1 MKESSGS
8 FFHTVY
14 ERNSVLTLEPTTAW
28 NEKMKALTFET
39 LQNDFKNTHPYFL
52 WYWVWKRR
60 VYTYKCSKNNQRH
73 ALDHPKTCQ

>member
-8 FFHTVY
+8 FFHAVY

-39 LQNDFKNTHPYFL
+39 LQNDFKKHTSIFFVIL
-52 WYWVWKRR
+52 
-60 VYTYKCSKNNQRH
+60 S
-73 ALDHPKTCQ
+73 LKTDGLHI